1 MNPEKAEG
9 LSLELQTA
17 LEPWLAGIE
26 SLSDRIREYNERIE
40 KLAQER
46 YPQVA
51 LLKQV
56 KGVGRQYYG
65 WFSDKM
71 ISRYSH
77 SNRAALL
84 VVAAA
89 MDNKSR
95 EEAPR
100 RVRRGQDSKR
110 LERNN
115 GKLIVFHAR

>member
-1 MNPEKAEG
+1 MTHFEDVSV
-9 LSLELQTA
+9 LVCT
-17 LEPWLAGIE
+17 W
-26 SLSDRIREYNERIE
+26 
-40 KLAQER
+40 
-46 YPQVA
+46 
-51 LLKQV
+51 
-56 KGVGRQYYG
+56 
-65 WFSDKM
+65 
-71 ISRYSH
+71 
-77 SNRAALL
+77 NRAALL